1 LPAFILYNAIS
12 RIAMAQ
18 LQVKHRSI
26 AIMSKPAKPALA
38 RLIPEIIDW
47 LKARNYR
54 VVIDR
59 ETSVYCQGVES
70 ISRED
75 FGRRTL
81 DYVLLLGG
89 DGTLLSAARALGKTG
104 IPVLGVNLGTLGFL
118 AEVTLDNLYPALDAA
133 EQGKATVEQRAMLHC
148 TIERGEQGLAS
159 QDALNEV
166 VVGKNNVARLN
177 NFDLHIDNMFVSAFR
192 ADGIIVSTPT
202 GSTAYSLAAGGPILT
217 PAVDAFVITPV
228 SAHSLTHRPLVV
240 PDTSEI
246 VVTVKNAKEDAF
258 VSFDGQLGQQAIEG
272 DRIRCRR
279 SERSFNLVRL
289 QSKFFDVLR
298 TKLKWGLR

>member
-1 LPAFILYNAIS
+1 
-12 RIAMAQ
+12 MTH
-18 LQVKHRSI
+18 LQIQYRSV
-26 AIMSKPAKPALA
+26 AIMSKPAKPELSH
-38 RLIPEIIDW
+38 LIPEIINW
-47 LKARNYR
+47 LKARGYQ

-59 ETSVYCQGVES
+59 ETSVYCKGVES
-70 ISRED
+70 VTREELA
-75 FGRRTL
+75 GRSL

-89 DGTLLSAARALGKTG
+89 DGTLLSAARALGKAG

-118 AEVTLDNLYPALDAA
+118 AEVTLDNLYPALEAA
-133 EQGKATVEQRAMLHC
+133 EQGKASVEDRAMLHC
-148 TIERGEQGLAS
+148 TIERGEQRLTS

-177 NFDLHIDNMFVSAFR
+177 NFDLYIDNMFVSAFR

-246 VVTVKNAKEDAF
+246 VVVVKNAREDAF
-258 VSFDGQLGQQAIEG
+258 VSFDGQLGQPAVEG

-279 SERSFNLVRL
+279 SERNFKLVRL
-289 QSKFFDVLR
+289 QSKFFEVLR

>member
-1 LPAFILYNAIS
+1 
-12 RIAMAQ
+12 MAQ
-18 LQVKHRSI
+18 LRVHHRSV
-26 AIMSKPAKPALA
+26 AIMSKPSKPELSQI
-38 RLIPEIIDW
+38 IPEVVKW
-47 LKARNYR
+47 LTARDYK
-54 VVIDR
+54 VVMDR
-59 ETSVYCQGVES
+59 ETSVYCKGVES
-70 ISRED
+70 ISREELAK
-75 FGRRTL
+75 RTL

-89 DGTLLSAARALGKTG
+89 DGTLLAAARALGTAG
-104 IPVLGVNLGTLGFL
+104 VPVLGVNLGTLGFL
-118 AEVTLDNLYPALDAA
+118 AEVTLDNLYASLEAA
-133 EQGKATVEQRAMLHC
+133 EQGEASVEDRSMLHC
-148 TIERGEQGLAS
+148 AIERGERQLTS

-177 NFDLHIDNMFVSAFR
+177 NFDLYIDNMFVSAFR

-217 PAVDAFVITPV
+217 PAVDAFVITTV

-246 VVTVKNAKEDAF
+246 VVVVKNAKEDAF
-258 VSFDGQLGQQAIEG
+258 VSFDGQLGQPAVEG

-279 SERSFNLVRL
+279 SERSFKLVRL
-289 QSKFFDVLR
+289 HSKFFDVLR

>member
-1 LPAFILYNAIS
+1 MP
-12 RIAMAQ
+12 Q
-18 LQVKHRSI
+18 LQVRHHSV
-26 AIMSKPAKPALA
+26 AIMSKPAKPELS
-38 RLIPEIIDW
+38 RLVPETVEW
-47 LKARNYR
+47 FKARGYT

-59 ETSVYCQGVES
+59 ETSVYCKGVES
-70 ISRED
+70 ISRQELAA
-75 FGRRTL
+75 RSL

-89 DGTLLSAARALGKTG
+89 DGTLLAAARALRGAG

-118 AEVTLDNLYPALDAA
+118 AEVTLENMYAALETAH
-133 EQGKATVEQRAMLHC
+133 QGKAFVEDRAMLHC
-148 TIERGEQGLAS
+148 TIERGDQNLAT

-177 NFDLHIDNMFVSAFR
+177 NFDLFIDHMFVSSFR

-246 VVTVKNAKEDAF
+246 VVVVKNAKEDAF
-258 VSFDGQLGQQAIEG
+258 VSFDGQLGQPAVEG

-279 SERSFNLVRL
+279 SEHSFKLVRL
-289 QSKFFDVLR
+289 QSKFFEVLR